1 MYDWTVLDKAVS
13 MTLDSGRIGMPVFV
27 RWTAAVAERMES
39 SSPQEGCTFVDSKAQ
54 LAAMVVCTSRWLK
67 ASVRRLY
74 VSGTETQG
82 HLSLTVEYT
91 TGSSALL
98 ALTLAHNRPHIN
110 LAIYG
115 NLGALY
121 HNEELSP
128 YVGSLD
134 SSRARAAEQEVL
146 VILEAMN
153 QSLTMQQPSVLSQAE
168 AQP

>member
-27 RWTAAVAERMES
+27 RWTAAVAER
-39 SSPQEGCTFVDSKAQ
+39 SPQEGCTFVDSKAQ

-115 NLGALY
+115 NLGAVY

-134 SSRARAAEQEVL
+134 SSRARATEQEVL